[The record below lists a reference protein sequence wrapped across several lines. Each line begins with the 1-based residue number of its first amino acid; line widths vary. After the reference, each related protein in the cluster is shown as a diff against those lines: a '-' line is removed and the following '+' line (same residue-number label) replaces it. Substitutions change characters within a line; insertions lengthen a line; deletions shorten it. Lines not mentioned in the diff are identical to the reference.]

1 MVKGR
6 SISNMSL
13 SITAYVVLLF
23 LSVIMIYPFW
33 NLIVISFNDGL
44 DSLKG
49 GLTVWPRI
57 FTLENYT
64 YVFKDS
70 RLVNAFK
77 ISVLR
82 TVVVTV
88 GSTLVTSMFAYAV
101 SRKQLKFRKTY
112 MKICTLTMYVSAGLI
127 PSFLLI
133 QSLHL
138 VDTFWVYVFPVLFN
152 AYNMII
158 FRSFFDTL
166 PEGLMEA
173 AKIDGAGEY
182 RTFFSIVLPVSK
194 PVIAT
199 LALFTAVTQWN
210 DWFVGA
216 IYIKDTSLVPLPT
229 LLRQIINTN
238 AMSQLM
244 AQMGGTASENL
255 AQSNVSTRSLSAATI
270 IISTIPIIAVYPFL
284 QKYFASGV
292 MLGAV
297 KG

>member
-1 MVKGR
+1 M
-6 SISNMSL
+6 
-13 SITAYVVLLF
+13 
-23 LSVIMIYPFW
+23 
-33 NLIVISFNDGL
+33 
-44 DSLKG
+44 
-49 GLTVWPRI
+49 
-57 FTLENYT
+57 
-64 YVFKDS
+64 
-70 RLVNAFK
+70 
-77 ISVLR
+77 
-82 TVVVTV
+82 VTV

-112 MKICTLTMYVSAGLI
+112 MKVCTLTMYVNAGLI

-255 AQSNVSTRSLSAATI
+255 SQSNVSTRSLSAATI
-270 IISTIPIIAVYPFL
+270 IASTVPIIAVYPFL

>member
-1 MVKGR
+1 MVRKK
-6 SISNMSL
+6 SASDMTL
-13 SITAYVVLLF
+13 SIVAYAVLLF
-23 LSVIMIYPFW
+23 LAVIMIYPFW
-33 NLIVISFNDGL
+33 NLIIISFNDGI

-49 GLTVWPRI
+49 GLTVWPRV
-57 FTLENYT
+57 FTFENYA

-70 RLVNAFK
+70 RLVAAFR
-77 ISVLR
+77 VTVFR
-82 TVVVTV
+82 TVIVTV
-88 GSTLVTSMFAYAV
+88 GSTLVTSMFAFAV
-101 SRKQLKFRKTY
+101 SRRNLRFRKTY
-112 MKICTLTMYVSAGLI
+112 MKVCTVTMYVSAGLI
-127 PSFLLI
+127 PNFLLM

-138 VDTFWVYVFPVLFN
+138 VNTFWVFVFPALFN

-158 FRSFFDTL
+158 YRSFFDNL
-166 PEGLMEA
+166 PEGLLEA

-182 RTFFSIVLPVSK
+182 RTFFSVVLPVSK

-199 LALFTAVTQWN
+199 LALFTAVTEWN
-210 DWFVGA
+210 DWFKGA
-216 IYIKDTSLVPLPT
+216 IYIKSPSLVPLPT

-244 AQMGGTASENL
+244 AQMGGTASEKMSE
-255 AQSNVSTRSLSAATI
+255 SNISTRSLSAATI